1 MLRYLWL
8 LLLPIAMLLHLLT
21 GSFSLSVGEIFSF
34 LLGEKTSHADILL
47 QVRLPRMLM
56 AVESGAVLALGG
68 LYMQTL
74 VRNPLADP
82 YIMGV
87 TSGAGFGVN
96 LLFCGIFSLVK
107 TNVFSVPIFAWAGA
121 FLSVLLVISLG
132 FKALHENSER
142 MLMAGVATSSICTAL
157 TGLLIYRFSE
167 ADQVRKMVFWTFGN
181 LEKATWEGVY
191 VGTFVLLIGVIFGI
205 LFARKMDILLTGEIA
220 AHTLGMNV
228 RQTKLLLL
236 FLTSLIVGGVTAFSG
251 PIGFVGMMIPHFS
264 RAIVGGLHRKN
275 VLFVSI
281 IGGTYLCFCDSLSR
295 LILPPVGLPIGIVTA
310 LLGVPFFL
318 YLLVSRR

>member
-1 MLRYLWL
+1 M
-8 LLLPIAMLLHLLT
+8 
-21 GSFSLSVGEIFSF
+21 
-34 LLGEKTSHADILL
+34 
-47 QVRLPRMLM
+47 
-56 AVESGAVLALGG
+56 
-68 LYMQTL
+68 
-74 VRNPLADP
+74 
-82 YIMGV
+82 
-87 TSGAGFGVN
+87 
-96 LLFCGIFSLVK
+96 
-107 TNVFSVPIFAWAGA
+107 FSVPIFAWAGA

-132 FKALHENSER
+132 FKALNENSER

-167 ADQVRKMVFWTFGN
+167 ADQLRKMVFWTFGN

-236 FLTSLIVGGVTAFSG
+236 FVTSLIVGGITAFSG

-275 VLFVSI
+275 VLFVSL

-318 YLLVSRR
+318 YLLISRR